1 MAEVWGFF
9 AMENRYARCARDRD
23 LGNMPTNQGKLD
35 NGEWRCSFLVSC
47 ARDRDLGNMPT
58 NQGKLDNGEWR
69 CSFLVSWCVE

>member
-1 MAEVWGFF
+1 MAEVWEFF
-9 AMENRYARCARDRD
+9 AMEN
-23 LGNMPTNQGKLD
+23 
-35 NGEWRCSFLVSC
+35 FLVSC